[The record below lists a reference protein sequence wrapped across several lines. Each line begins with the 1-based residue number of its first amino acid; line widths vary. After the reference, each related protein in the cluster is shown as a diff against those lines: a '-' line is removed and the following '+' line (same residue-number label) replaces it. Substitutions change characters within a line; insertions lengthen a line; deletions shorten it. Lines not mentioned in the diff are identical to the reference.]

1 MLGSCKWF
9 DRKKGFGFIRPKN
22 GGADVFVHQSEIRM
36 GGFRY
41 LKHQEEVC
49 YNRPCAAGVGYERD
63 HATDVQRIGQRTKDL
78 PAEVET

>member
-41 LKHQEEVC
+41 LKRKEEVC
-49 YNRPCAAGVGYERD
+49 YNRPCAASVGIN
-63 HATDVQRIGQRTKDL
+63 ATDVQRIEAADERSPSRSGDL
-78 PAEVET
+78 R